1 MRLMLD
7 THTLIWFLNGDPKLS
22 QKARNAIENLGNL
35 KIVSIASIW
44 EIAIK
49 LSLKKF
55 KFSKGFK
62 SFLELI
68 ENNGFAVLPI
78 KLEHVLTV
86 SNLEFFH
93 RDPFDRLLISQC
105 VTDNLVIVS
114 KDENIA
120 KYDIE
125 ILW

>member
-22 QKARNAIENLGNL
+22 QKAGNAIENLDNL

-55 KFSKGFK
+55 KF
-62 SFLELI
+62 
-68 ENNGFAVLPI
+68 N
-78 KLEHVLTV
+78 
-86 SNLEFFH
+86 
-93 RDPFDRLLISQC
+93 
-105 VTDNLVIVS
+105 
-114 KDENIA
+114 
-120 KYDIE
+120 
-125 ILW
+125 

>member
-1 MRLMLD
+1 M
-7 THTLIWFLNGDPKLS
+7 
-22 QKARNAIENLGNL
+22 
-35 KIVSIASIW
+35 VSIASIW

-49 LSLKKF
+49 ISLKKF

-78 KLEHVLTV
+78 TFEHAITV
-86 SNLEFFH
+86 SNLEFIH

-105 VTDNLVIVS
+105 ITDNLKIIS
-114 KDENIA
+114 KDENIS

-125 ILW
+125 TLW

>member
-1 MRLMLD
+1 MLD
-7 THTLIWFLNGDPKLS
+7 THTLIWFLNGDSKLS
-22 QKARNAIENLGNL
+22 QKARNAIKNPDNL
-35 KIVSIASIW
+35 KIVSVASIW

-78 KLEHVLTV
+78 TFEHALTV
-86 SNLEFFH
+86 SNLELIH
-93 RDPFDRLLISQC
+93 RNPFDKLLISQC
-105 VTDNLVIVS
+105 VTDNLIIIS

-120 KYDIE
+120 KYDIVT
-125 ILW
+125 LW